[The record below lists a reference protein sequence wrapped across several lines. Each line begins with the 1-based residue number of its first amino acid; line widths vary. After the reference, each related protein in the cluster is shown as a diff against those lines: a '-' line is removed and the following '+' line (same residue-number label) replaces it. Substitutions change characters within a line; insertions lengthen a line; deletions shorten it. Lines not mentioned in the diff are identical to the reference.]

1 MVEVFDCDG
10 FDQFGI
16 ADSDPG
22 LGYGVAAPSVAV
34 LPGGVH
40 VPLDVVSL
48 VDHERLTAQT
58 QPGLDHRNPHLLQSS
73 VLPPQEHDGEDK
85 AEGE

>member
-1 MVEVFDCDG
+1 MAVMILHQDRS
-10 FDQFGI
+10 DQI
-16 ADSDPG
+16 RVADSDPG

-34 LPGGVH
+34 VPGGVQ

-73 VLPPQEHDGEDK
+73 VLPPQEHDQEDQAK
-85 AEGE
+85 